1 MKEAREKVYIIV
13 IQQEKDICFHPKFL
27 TQLCQTRNIPYQSKE
42 KMFPRNIAYAQL
54 EIILRYCILLKRGY
68 FMSILQV
75 PSLTLSSKN
84 QRDFYDLGKTIWKLK
99 FSFLSCP
106 EEAKY

>member
-1 MKEAREKVYIIV
+1 
-13 IQQEKDICFHPKFL
+13 
-27 TQLCQTRNIPYQSKE
+27 
-42 KMFPRNIAYAQL
+42 
-54 EIILRYCILLKRGY
+54 
-68 FMSILQV
+68 MSILQV

>member
-1 MKEAREKVYIIV
+1 
-13 IQQEKDICFHPKFL
+13 
-27 TQLCQTRNIPYQSKE
+27 
-42 KMFPRNIAYAQL
+42 
-54 EIILRYCILLKRGY
+54 
-68 FMSILQV
+68 MSILQV

-106 EEAKY
+106 EEAKYWRVRVSGRKQKESFNRKSASERGHCELPMLYLTFTAESQISHWMR

>member
-1 MKEAREKVYIIV
+1 
-13 IQQEKDICFHPKFL
+13 
-27 TQLCQTRNIPYQSKE
+27 
-42 KMFPRNIAYAQL
+42 MFPRNIVYAQL

>member
-1 MKEAREKVYIIV
+1 
-13 IQQEKDICFHPKFL
+13 
-27 TQLCQTRNIPYQSKE
+27 
-42 KMFPRNIAYAQL
+42 MFPRNIAYAQL

-84 QRDFYDLGKTIWKLK
+84 QRDLYDLGKTIWKLK